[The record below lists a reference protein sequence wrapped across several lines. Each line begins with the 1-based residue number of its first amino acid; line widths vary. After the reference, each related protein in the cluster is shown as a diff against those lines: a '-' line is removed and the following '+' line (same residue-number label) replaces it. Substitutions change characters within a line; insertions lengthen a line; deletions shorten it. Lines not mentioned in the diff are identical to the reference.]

1 MWASENRTRYS
12 RAGLRY
18 PSDLTDEEWA
28 EIAPLIPPA
37 RRGGRRR
44 RVDVRAVLD
53 GILYVLESGCQWRHL
68 PKDLPPRSTCH
79 DYLQLWAW
87 DGTLERIHYQLYQ
100 RAREHEGREAS
111 PSAAVVDSQSVRSAS
126 KGACADPV
134 GYDAGKKVKGVKY
147 QILVDT
153 LGLMLNIVVHPADIQ
168 DRDGAALDKRTRQ
181 TFPFI
186 EIVYADGGYQGDKA
200 ANAVAAVGTWQLAIV
215 KRSDR
220 AKGFVVIPKRVER
233 TLSWLSRCRR
243 LVRNHELYHRTAVA
257 FIRLAMIRLMLRRV
271 CAQ

>member
-1 MWASENRTRYS
+1 LGVGWH
-12 RAGLRY
+12 AG
-18 PSDLTDEEWA
+18 A
-28 EIAPLIPPA
+28 HPLSA
-37 RRGGRRR
+37 
-44 RVDVRAVLD
+44 AVPD
-53 GILYVLESGCQWRHL
+53 
-68 PKDLPPRSTCH
+68 
-79 DYLQLWAW
+79 
-87 DGTLERIHYQLYQ
+87 QLYQ

-215 KRSDR
+215 KPSDR
-220 AKGFVVIPKRVER
+220 AKGFVVIPKRWGVER

-243 LVRNHELYHRTAVA
+243 LVRNHELYHQTAVA